1 MTSSTAVTC
10 TIPVTIFR
18 TSPYDLAWGSSIY
31 AKVIA
36 TNLYGDSTESSEG
49 NGAVIT
55 TTPDAPINLVEN
67 TAQRTKST
75 LGLTWSE
82 GAFNGGATII
92 DYRISMAIQGGSFF
106 VLASG
111 LTSAEYLAT
120 GLTFGTTY
128 EFKVEAQN
136 SYGYSAFSSTTSLLC
151 AYIPDPPLVI
161 TTSNTNNY
169 VTVTWDDPIA
179 NGFAIHAYKFY
190 VL

>member
-36 TNLYGDSTESSEG
+36 TNLYGDSTESTEG
-49 NGAVIT
+49 NGAIIT

-92 DYRISMAIQGGSFF
+92 DYRISMAESGGSFS
-106 VLASG
+106 V
-111 LTSAEYLAT
+111 LAT
-120 GLTFGTTY
+120 GLT
-128 EFKVEAQN
+128 
-136 SYGYSAFSSTTSLLC
+136 SA
-151 AYIPDPPLVI
+151 
-161 TTSNTNNY
+161 
-169 VTVTWDDPIA
+169 
-179 NGFAIHAYKFY
+179 
-190 VL
+190 